1 MIFLEKNCPAD
12 QHVRQNA
19 TKKTYT
25 EVFVLVFFG
34 DGDVGAAGLEL
45 VLLDLAQQLPVDA
58 EEHLKAALLDVV
70 VTDPELKQ
78 RRTR

>member
-1 MIFLEKNCPAD
+1 MSD
-12 QHVRQNA
+12 RTRQ
-19 TKKTYT
+19 KTYT
-25 EVFVLVFFG
+25 QVFVLVFFG

-78 RRTR
+78 RRGR